1 MSNLA
6 FALEKDFC
14 NLRVLSLSSSK
25 MGDLGLSKIQK
36 YLKNTETI
44 ERLDL
49 SGCDLSPVAT
59 TIVIDMLK
67 TRMLKGTGY
76 FWTENLRKNFD
87 ELDEKWYGVRVLKV
101 LQL

>member
-1 MSNLA
+1 
-6 FALEKDFC
+6 
-14 NLRVLSLSSSK
+14 
-25 MGDLGLSKIQK
+25 MGDLGFSKIQK

-67 TRMLKGTGY
+67 TRMMRGTGY
-76 FWTENLRKNFD
+76 FWTENLRKNPA
-87 ELDEKWYGVRVLKV
+87 ELAENWQGVRVLKV
-101 LQL
+101 LYFYFYFKANE